1 MFAHHRDPDA
11 TGVGVAFTNAAL
23 DLADGAEPRARAA
36 AFARLSDAL
45 GVPVAIVRQVHG
57 DVVLDVDGPGPDVGA
72 WVQPGEA
79 DALVTTRRGVGVAVR
94 VADCV
99 PVLLADAA
107 GTVVG
112 AVHAGRDGLLK
123 GVIGRAVERVAEL
136 GTGGVR
142 AWIGPH
148 ICGACYE
155 VPDAMALDAAE
166 RLGVGV
172 TRTRWGTLGID
183 LGAAA
188 RHQLEV
194 AGASWESWEDCTLT
208 DESLHSH
215 RRGSAGRQLGVA
227 WLTAGD

>member
-1 MFAHHRDPDA
+1 M
-11 TGVGVAFTNAAL
+11 
-23 DLADGAEPRARAA
+23 
-36 AFARLSDAL
+36 
-45 GVPVAIVRQVHG
+45 
-57 DVVLDVDGPGPDVGA
+57 
-72 WVQPGEA
+72 
-79 DALVTTRRGVGVAVR
+79 
-94 VADCV
+94 
-99 PVLLADAA
+99 
-107 GTVVG
+107 
-112 AVHAGRDGLLK
+112 HAGRDGLLK

-148 ICGACYE
+148 ICGTCYE
-155 VPDAMALDAAE
+155 VPDAMAQDAAE

-172 TRTRWGTLGID
+172 ARTRWGTSGID